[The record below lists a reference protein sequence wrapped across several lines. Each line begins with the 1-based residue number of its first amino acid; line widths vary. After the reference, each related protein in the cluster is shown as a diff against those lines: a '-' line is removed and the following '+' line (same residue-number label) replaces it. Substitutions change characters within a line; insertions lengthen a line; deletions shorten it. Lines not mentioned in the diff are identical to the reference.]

1 MVSFFFFFYVWNFV
15 GLNDGLLACFCHNLT
30 FNQTGGFD
38 HSVFDTLVQL
48 TEGRSA
54 RDQPKQ
60 PPAKKSGA
68 GANGKKL
75 IGRSLL
81 EVVGINVGISGHAI
95 DNVDTASYHVQ
106 ISFVGQAHRDLDT
119 L

>member
-1 MVSFFFFFYVWNFV
+1 MTSPKLSSAILSESVDGFLLLFLSLRGILFS
-15 GLNDGLLACFCHNLT
+15 NDGLLACFCHKLT

-60 PPAKKSGA
+60 PPAKKMDFW
-68 GANGKKL
+68 
-75 IGRSLL
+75 LL
-81 EVVGINVGISGHAI
+81 LFGFCVVVLGVSS
-95 DNVDTASYHVQ
+95 TR
-106 ISFVGQAHRDLDT
+106 FT
-119 L
+119 